1 MTTEHKKFSL
11 EEMCHLNEE
20 YKDGLIAEYY
30 CHKFPKKSKAD
41 IYKKVYTDV
50 VTELLKRVD
59 TSSEDDQLENQ
70 IKNIVSGLSPRIIS
84 GSFSDAFPID
94 NILNEASTRFLA
106 FIAEIKDSRLLFQF
120 WVKDEK
126 KKSGLI
132 DLYSFLKRE
141 KLIDSNYTFDE
152 FKTCFTF
159 KDPIKETVEDLIK
172 KYQKVK
178 PIIWVGEQFALH
190 HLLKEFKNLGVC
202 SYPDG
207 IKHIEYAQ
215 GLIKDKSNKDFNWTK
230 LSDNAR
236 NVNGKAA
243 TELKRRIS
251 SAVSMLK

>member
-1 MTTEHKKFSL
+1 MTTEQKIFSL

-30 CHKFPKKSKAD
+30 CHKFPEKSKED

-59 TSSEDDQLENQ
+59 TSSEGEPIENQ
-70 IKNIVSGLSPRIIS
+70 IKNIVNGLSPRIIS

-94 NILNEASTRFLA
+94 NILNEASTRWLAFLA
-106 FIAEIKDSRLLFQF
+106 QIKDSRLLFQF
-120 WVKDEK
+120 WVKDVK
-126 KKSGLI
+126 KKSGLQ
-132 DLYSFLKRE
+132 DLHLFLQQE
-141 KLIDSNYTFDE
+141 KLIDSHYTFDE

-159 KDPIKETVEDLIK
+159 KDPIDETVRNLIDNFK
-172 KYQKVK
+172 KVK
-178 PIIWVGEQFALH
+178 PIIWVGPQSALH

-215 GLIKDKSNKDFNWTK
+215 GLIKDQYNKDFNWTK
-230 LSDNAR
+230 ISDNAR
-236 NVNGKAA
+236 NVNSKAA

-251 SAVSMLK
+251 LAIRMLK